1 MADAVEVTAE
11 ADMVIVA
18 HEVQHIVDVTVNAFD
33 AGIVVIVLQKLTGKG
48 NADEAV
54 VFVDCQNL
62 LVIQVTRMR
71 AQSFGVGV
79 GCDNRLAAGFD
90 NIPEACG
97 CDMGNVNQHTEL
109 VHFGNYLAAENGETA
124 AAAFFV
130 DTIGNIVTVAPGKS
144 HCTHA

>member
-1 MADAVEVTAE
+1 MADAVKVAAE

-18 HEVQHIVDVTVNAFD
+18 HDVQHIVDMAVNAFD

-48 NADEAV
+48 NTDEAII
-54 VFVDCQNL
+54 FVDCQNL

-71 AQSFGVGV
+71 AKSLGIGMS
-79 GCDNRLAAGFD
+79 CDNGLAAGLD

-97 CDMGNVNQHTEL
+97 CDVGNVNQHTEL
-109 VHFGNYLAAENGETA
+109 VHFSNYLAAENGKTA

-130 DTIGNIVTVAPGKS
+130 NAVGNIVITDWLRSGIS
-144 HCTHA
+144 N